1 MRAKVGRFYRDKG
14 GDIYQAV
21 TPLIVQF
28 VAFGD
33 GDPDVEPF
41 DVVPLDSASDADDLV
56 EVRPTGWE
64 EV

>member
-1 MRAKVGRFYRDKG
+1 MVEVGHFYRDKG

-28 VAFGD
+28 VAFGH

-41 DVVPLDSASDADDLV
+41 DVVPLDRASDAGDLV

-64 EV
+64 AV